1 MRGKSKKKIFI
12 ILIALIVILGIAYK
26 AVLAPTIKSRQIQA
40 KMQVAQK
47 CIEANEFDKSID
59 LLEEV
64 QNLVEKA
71 LVDSGHKKHIKF
83 SEKSTNIS

>member
-40 KMQVAQK
+40 KMQEAKK

-64 QNLVEKA
+64 QNLDIEDEDLLLQIIDVV
-71 LVDSGHKKHIKF
+71 LTMMHMTF
-83 SEKSTNIS
+83 